1 MSDNTV
7 QDLNQETGETAS
19 SNEAEKTETTNAS
32 VEVTNIT
39 EKDDGKV
46 TENAETNNTSSDE
59 KEAKTNQEQP
69 FVVDMDNIKLP
80 EGITVTDENKKEFLQ
95 DVESLGIN
103 SQEGAQKFID
113 WIFKKARSGE
123 ESLAKQQETEIDGL
137 EKKWVDEGKRD
148 PVLGKEYDKNVSDAM
163 DIASKVFSPRT
174 LDFLKDTK
182 FEKNPDFLKD
192 MLRLYKERADA
203 ELISGKPI
211 NSKVSIRRDSQ
222 GNPML
227 TFNS

>member
-7 QDLNQETGETAS
+7 QDLNQETGETAT

-59 KEAKTNQEQP
+59 KEDKTNQEQP

-113 WIFKKARSGE
+113 WIFKKARAGE
-123 ESLAKQQETEIDGL
+123 EGLAKQQETEINGL

-192 MLRLYKERADA
+192 MLRLSKERADA